1 MKNQKGITLVALVIT
16 IIVML
21 ILVVVS
27 ITIALNGNL
36 FDTAKDAAK
45 GTQNAANEE
54 KNLADGKV
62 VINGTEYNISEY
74 ANINSGTTTD
84 NTADNTL

>member
-21 ILVVVS
+21 ILVAVS

-36 FDTAKDAAK
+36 FGITKDAAK
-45 GTQNAANEE
+45 GTQNAINEE
-54 KNLADGKV
+54 NNLASGQV
-62 VINGTEYNISEY
+62 TINNTSVNIDQYSNLNYTEP
-74 ANINSGTTTD
+74 TV
-84 NTADNTL
+84 